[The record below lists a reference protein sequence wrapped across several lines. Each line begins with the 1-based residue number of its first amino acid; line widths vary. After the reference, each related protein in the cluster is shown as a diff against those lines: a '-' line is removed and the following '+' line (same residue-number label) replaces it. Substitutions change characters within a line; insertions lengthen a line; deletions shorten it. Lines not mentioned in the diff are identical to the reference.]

1 MLEAKNKTKNKQ
13 TNKQKKQNK
22 SFKIHYNFQL
32 HSFFIS
38 IVFLGGG
45 VSLCML
51 TIFLIWVLYYA
62 CNMLK
67 IIESVAMVMF
77 CQVKIS
83 EGPNGIHH
91 STK

>member
-38 IVFLGGG
+38 IVFFGGG
-45 VSLCML
+45 EPLYAYDLFNLSLILCL
-51 TIFLIWVLYYA
+51 QYA
-62 CNMLK
+62 
-67 IIESVAMVMF
+67 
-77 CQVKIS
+77 
-83 EGPNGIHH
+83 
-91 STK
+91 